1 MPPGDP
7 ASPSQT
13 PRWSVDELIP
23 FGKYILLNKMSSG
36 ATAAVYKAKIRG
48 EAGFERIVTIKRIL
62 PQMAGDPDFVE
73 TFVREAKIC
82 ARLTHESICPTYE
95 LGKVGESLYMAS
107 EWLAGKDLGALIRR
121 LQYIGRV
128 MPPLMAAWI
137 ASRMCDA
144 LDYAHNLKDI
154 AGKPI
159 GIVHRD
165 LSPANIVI
173 SYDGQVKL
181 IDFGLAKATGR
192 AQQTN
197 VDALK
202 QKIGYMSPEL
212 VRGLSLDARSDLFG
226 VGVCLYEMV
235 TGRRLFAGADD
246 IATLKLVSHAVVPP
260 PSALLEDTPDE
271 LEMIMM
277 RALEKDPEQRWPNA
291 AEMAQALSACVTA
304 DDPSFGTRNLAE
316 FMHELFANDML
327 VEQRRQNDLLAA
339 SQNAALMEQRRRFFA
354 SPLGAAAIAKAEA
367 ARRAASNRPPPLQAP
382 QPAGAKSSLLAPPLA
397 AAAAVPAPGPDELTP
412 VGESTDDELTTF
424 QDAST
429 GHGPAKGANRTNGAD
444 ENSDDELTTYQ
455 ADEAPSSPGFD
466 PVALARSDRPARYS
480 IPPDAGDE
488 PTTFAPALTREVA
501 GETARPHTDEEVTV
515 PPRPFD
521 EEATAFFNARMGGPP
536 VDGPFE
542 EEATQILFSQT
553 ESIDLPDVPDEEI
566 AGVANPE
573 PLPVPLTAQQ
583 RAAIGGDPSRR
594 RGGAMFTTSKLTGR
608 GGASSGQSW
617 AGVSAREAAAL
628 VSSDFMNAAP
638 TQRWLIASVI
648 GLLIVAIVG
657 IVVKTPLGVAM
668 GLRKPPDGV
677 IEVRTVPAAAAAVRL
692 DGIYRGRSPLRLE
705 GVRAGQRVIAL
716 DADGYLPV
724 TRQVA
729 LEGGDTLKVNVPL
742 EPQPGA
748 ANTP

>member
-7 ASPSQT
+7 ASPSTT

-23 FGKYILLNKMSSG
+23 FGKYILLNKISSG

-62 PQMAGDPDFVE
+62 PQMAGDPEFVE
-73 TFVREAKIC
+73 TFVHEAKIC

-144 LDYAHNLKDI
+144 LDYAHNLKDV

-212 VRGLSLDARSDLFG
+212 VRGVSLDARSDLFG

-277 RALEKDPEQRWPNA
+277 RALEKDPEARWPNA
-291 AEMAQALSACVTA
+291 AEMAQALSGCVTA

-339 SQNAALMEQRRRFFA
+339 SQDATLMEQRRRFFA

-367 ARRAASNRPPPLQAP
+367 ARRAASNRPPP
-382 QPAGAKSSLLAPPLA
+382 QPSAKSSLPAPPPPLA
-397 AAAAVPAPGPDELTP
+397 AGRNAPAALPEELTP
-412 VGESTDDELTTF
+412 VGESSDDELTTF
-424 QDAST
+424 QDGSS
-429 GHGPAKGANRTNGAD
+429 GHQRGNGQAGSN

-455 ADEAPSSPGFD
+455 ADEAPSSPGFN

-488 PTTFAPALTREVA
+488 PTTFSPALTREVA
-501 GETARPHTDEEVTV
+501 DEAARSRADEEVTV

-521 EEATAFFNARMGGPP
+521 EEATAFFNARLPGIPS
-536 VDGPFE
+536 DGPFE

-566 AGVANPE
+566 VGVSHPE
-573 PLPVPLTAQQ
+573 PLPVPLPAQQ
-583 RAAIGGDPSRR
+583 LAAIGGDPRR
-594 RGGAMFTTSKLTGR
+594 RRASAMFTTSNVTGR
-608 GGASSGQSW
+608 GPGLSGHSW
-617 AGVSAREAAAL
+617 TGMSARDAAAL
-628 VSSDFMNAAP
+628 VSADFMHAAP

-705 GVRAGQRVIAL
+705 GVRAGRRIVAL

-724 TRQVA
+724 TRQIA
-729 LEGGDTLKVNVPL
+729 LEGGDTLKMNVPL